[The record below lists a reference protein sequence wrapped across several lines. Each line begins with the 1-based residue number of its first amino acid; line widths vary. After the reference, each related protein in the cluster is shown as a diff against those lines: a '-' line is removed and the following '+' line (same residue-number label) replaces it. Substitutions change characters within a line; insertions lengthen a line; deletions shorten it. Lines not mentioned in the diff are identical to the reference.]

1 MPAHFRFLTPLVA
14 AAALLGA
21 CGGAAPAPTASPV
34 SPTRPPTNPTAAT
47 TATPAPLAATPT
59 RAATTAPAPA
69 ATVAAP
75 AGKLLPPKVGKTGAA
90 RAGSMTQFLIELEN
104 PNPDRDLGSVALQ
117 LRAFDPGGTL
127 LFSQTVPAEA
137 LWAGQKA
144 ALVYAA
150 SVTATATIARVEAL
164 PGATSDSKAAEV
176 KPLEVV
182 SISPIS
188 QGSGNNDVIVEIRN
202 PNPFDV
208 LNVFVPALGYDASD
222 ALVAGGSL
230 YVGFLRKNAVTPV
243 RFFVTGSAEAKR
255 WAAFPRPRGTSAYA
269 PEPALRAAPD
279 VTASQATLLSY
290 KANGG
295 SQKHVAV
302 FQLQSAG
309 QISVVAASDYQI
321 LAFDADKRLVAY
333 KAGQFSALFP
343 GERGWMAEEFSVPAS
358 ATPVSIVVNA
368 RPVRLASP
376 GVFKP
381 LMATA
386 GALPAAAPLKVTA
399 TVRNPGG
406 AAANNSN
413 AIVVGFDTAGKVV
426 AVGREFLGP
435 AIAGSASADVSIT
448 VDGPARP
455 ARLEAF
461 ATLSGALLK

>member
-1 MPAHFRFLTPLVA
+1 MLSPRPLVA
-14 AAALLGA
+14 LVSAALLAA
-21 CGGAAPAPTASPV
+21 CGGAAPAPTVTPAPTRLPASP
-34 SPTRPPTNPTAAT
+34 PPAAAS
-47 TATPAPLAATPT
+47 TATLAPLAATPT
-59 RAATTAPAPA
+59 RAATMAPAPA
-69 ATVAAP
+69 ATVATP

-90 RAGSMTQFLIELEN
+90 RGGSMTQFLIELEN

-137 LWAGQKA
+137 LWAGQKG

-150 SVTATATIARVEAL
+150 NVTATATIARVEAL
-164 PGATSDSKAAEV
+164 PGATSDTKAAEV

-208 LNVFVPALGYDASD
+208 LNVFVPALGYDAND
-222 ALVAGGSL
+222 TLVAGGSL

-255 WAAFPRPRGTSAYA
+255 WAAFPRPRGATAYA

-321 LAFDADKRLVAY
+321 LAFDADKKLVAY
-333 KAGQFSALFP
+333 KAGQFGALFP
-343 GERGWMAEEFSVPAS
+343 GEGGWMAEEFSVPAG

-376 GVFKP
+376 GVFKS
-381 LMATA
+381 LTATA

-406 AAANNSN
+406 AAANNTN

-435 AIAGSASADVSIT
+435 GIAGSASADVSIT

>member
-1 MPAHFRFLTPLVA
+1 MPNLRPLA
-14 AAALLGA
+14 ALLAAALLAA
-21 CGGAAPAPTASPV
+21 CGGAAPAPTAPPAP
-34 SPTRPPTNPTAAT
+34 PTRPPANPTAA
-47 TATPAPLAATPT
+47 LAATATQAPLVAAPT
-59 RAATTAPAPA
+59 RAATVAP
-69 ATVAAP
+69 AAP
-75 AGKLLPPKVGKTGAA
+75 AGKALPPEVGKTGAA
-90 RAGSMTQFLIELEN
+90 RAGNMTQFLIELEN
-104 PNPDRDLGSVALQ
+104 PNPERDLGSVALQ
-117 LRAFDPGGTL
+117 LRAFDPGGTI

-137 LWAGQKA
+137 LWAGQKG

-150 SVTATATIARVEAL
+150 SVTPTATIARVEAV

-243 RFFVTGSAEAKR
+243 RFFVTGSAAAKR
-255 WAAFPRPRGTSAYA
+255 WAAFPRPRGASAYA
-269 PEPALRAAPD
+269 PELALRAAPD
-279 VTASQATLLSY
+279 VSAGQATLLSY
-290 KANGG
+290 KTAGG
-295 SQKHVAV
+295 AQKSVAV

-321 LAFDADKRLVAY
+321 LAFDGDKKLVAY
-333 KAGQFSALFP
+333 KAGQFGALFP
-343 GERGWMAEEFSVPAS
+343 GEPGWMVEELSVPAG

-368 RPVRLASP
+368 RPVRLANP
-376 GVFKP
+376 GLYKP
-381 LMATA
+381 LTATA

-406 AAANNSN
+406 AAANNTN
-413 AIVVGFDTAGKVV
+413 VIVVGFDAAGKVV
-426 AVGREFLGP
+426 GVGREFLGP
-435 AIAGSASADVSIT
+435 AIAGSASADISIT
-448 VDGPARP
+448 LDGPARP

-461 ATLSGALLK
+461 AALSGALLK

>member
-1 MPAHFRFLTPLVA
+1 MSSVRVLALGLA
-14 AAALLGA
+14 IALLAA
-21 CGGAAPAPTASPV
+21 CGSGASTPAPPTASAPTAPPV
-34 SPTRPPTNPTAAT
+34 SPPIAA
-47 TATPAPLAATPT
+47 PT
-59 RAATTAPAPA
+59 RAATA
-69 ATVAAP
+69 ATP
-75 AGKLLPPKVGKTGAA
+75 AGKLLPPNVGKTGAA
-90 RAGSMTQFLIELEN
+90 RGGSTTQFLIELEN

-137 LWAGQKA
+137 LWAGQKT

-150 SVTATATIARVEAL
+150 NVTATATIARVEAV
-164 PGATSDSKAAEV
+164 PSATADSKSAEV

-243 RFFVTGSAEAKR
+243 RFFVTGSAAAKR

-279 VTASQATLLSY
+279 VTVSQATLLSY
-290 KANGG
+290 KTAGG
-295 SQKHVAV
+295 AQKNVAV

-321 LAFDADKRLVAY
+321 LAFDADKKLVAY
-333 KAGQFSALFP
+333 KAGQPGAIFP
-343 GERGWMAEEFSVPAS
+343 GGWVWTVEDLVIPSG

-368 RPVRLASP
+368 RPVRLAQA
-376 GVFKP
+376 GEAKP
-381 LMATA
+381 LSATA
-386 GALPAAAPLKVTA
+386 GALPAAAPLRVLVGIK
-399 TVRNPGG
+399 NPG
-406 AAANNSN
+406 ALPASRTN
-413 AIVVGFDTAGKVV
+413 IVVIGFDGAGKIVGAGKETLIGAIPPNESGEV
-426 AVGREFLGP
+426 AV
-435 AIAGSASADVSIT
+435 VM
-448 VDGPARP
+448 DGPVRP

-461 ATLSGALLK
+461 AALSGSVLK

>member
-1 MPAHFRFLTPLVA
+1 MPSLRPLA
-14 AAALLGA
+14 SLLGAALLSA
-21 CGGAAPAPTASPV
+21 CGAAAPAPTAAPASA
-34 SPTRPPTNPTAAT
+34 TGPPANPTAAT
-47 TATPAPLAATPT
+47 AATATLAPLVATPT
-59 RAATTAPAPA
+59 RAAVAAPA
-69 ATVAAP
+69 ATAAP
-75 AGKLLPPKVGKTGAA
+75 TGKVLPPKVGKTGAA
-90 RAGSMTQFLIELEN
+90 RAGSMTQFLVELEN

-117 LRAFDPGGTL
+117 LRAFDPGGTI

-137 LWAGQKA
+137 LWAGQTA

-150 SVTATATIARVEAL
+150 SVTATATIARVEAV

-188 QGSGNNDVIVEIRN
+188 PGSGNNDVIVEIRN

-230 YVGFLRKNAVTPV
+230 YVGFLRRNAVTPV

-255 WAAFPRPRGTSAYA
+255 WIAFPRARGATAYA

-279 VTASQATLLSY
+279 VTAVQASLLSY
-290 KANGG
+290 KNAGG
-295 SQKHVAV
+295 AQKHVAV

-321 LAFDADKRLVAY
+321 LAFDADKKMVAY
-333 KAGQFSALFP
+333 RAGQFGALFP
-343 GERGWMAEEFSVPAS
+343 GEQGWVAEELSVPAG
-358 ATPVSIVVNA
+358 ATPASIVVNA
-368 RPVRLASP
+368 RPVRLANP
-376 GVFKP
+376 GVFKQ
-381 LMATA
+381 LSATA
-386 GALPAAAPLKVTA
+386 SALPAAAPLKVTA

-406 AAANNSN
+406 AAANNTN
-413 AIVVGFDTAGKVV
+413 VIVVGFDAAGKVV
-426 AVGREFLGP
+426 GVGREFLGP
-435 AIAGSASADVSIT
+435 AIGASASADISIT
-448 VDGPARP
+448 VEGPARP

-461 ATLSGALLK
+461 ATLSGSLMR